1 MASKEQIKKEFFMS
15 LLKGPYEPAVNDIVI
30 QGIVSKDLYKKYRYE
45 LSADEF
51 NEIGDELEREGYFQ
65 WNNDGQLALSLE
77 GLDHLS
83 RFHKG

>member
-1 MASKEQIKKEFFMS
+1 MASKEQIKKGFFMS

-30 QGIVSKDLYKKYRYE
+30 QGIVSKDLYKKYQYE
-45 LSADEF
+45 LAADEF
-51 NEIGDELEREGYFQ
+51 NGIGDELVEAGYFQ
-65 WNNDGQLALSLE
+65 WNNNGQLALTTE